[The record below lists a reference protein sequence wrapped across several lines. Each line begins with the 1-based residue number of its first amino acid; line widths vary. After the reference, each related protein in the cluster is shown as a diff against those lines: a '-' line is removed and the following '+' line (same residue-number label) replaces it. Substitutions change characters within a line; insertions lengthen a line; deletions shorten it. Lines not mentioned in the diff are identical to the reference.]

1 MSTSKI
7 AFVDRYGKSG
17 IVSAVV
23 ALAFAVYNGY
33 LGIAHEYVFGITIAV
48 YFAVLSAI
56 YFILVDGEMLSGKVG
71 AKQNTHVRKYIVV
84 TALLLAVDVLLV
96 GPIALMVLQRR
107 QFNLGM
113 IAAITVA
120 TYATYK
126 VTAAVVNYVK
136 TRKNFDART
145 VSVRSVKLVDAMVSL
160 LTLQNTLI
168 VANGSSAEQ
177 SMFVLTSWTSL
188 ALYVAIVMVS
198 VMGFRRCLSAS
209 KKAKGQSGEEKG

>member
-1 MSTSKI
+1 MSSSKFL
-7 AFVDRYGKSG
+7 AVSRWSKSG

-33 LGIAHEYVFGITIAV
+33 LGIAHEYVFGASIAV

-56 YFILVDGEMLSGKVG
+56 YFMLVDGEMLSDKVG
-71 AKQNTHVRKYIVV
+71 ARQNTHVRKYITA
-84 TALLLAVDVLLV
+84 TALLLAVDVLLI

-136 TRKNFDART
+136 TRKNFDVRT
-145 VSVRSVKLVDAMVSL
+145 VSVRSVKLVDALVSL

-177 SMFVLTSWTSL
+177 STFVLTSWTSL
-188 ALYVAIVMVS
+188 ALYVAIVTVS

-209 KKAKGQSGEEKG
+209 KRAKGQSGEEKG

>member
-7 AFVDRYGKSG
+7 AFVGRYGKSG

-33 LGIAHEYVFGITIAV
+33 LGIAHEYIFGVSIAV

-71 AKQNTHVRKYIVV
+71 AKQNTHVRKYIVA

-96 GPIALMVLQRR
+96 GPITLMVLQRR

-120 TYATYK
+120 TYATYNGSS
-126 VTAAVVNYVK
+126 AVVNYVK
-136 TRKNFDART
+136 TRNYFDVRT

-188 ALYVAIVMVS
+188 VLYGAIVMVS

-209 KKAKGQSGEEKG
+209 KKAKG

>member
-1 MSTSKI
+1 MSSSKS
-7 AFVDRYGKSG
+7 AVVGRCGKSG

-33 LGIAHEYVFGITIAV
+33 LGIVHEYIFGLSISV
-48 YFAVLSAI
+48 YFAVLSVI
-56 YFILVDGEMLSGKVG
+56 YFILVDWNVQKGVPQTDGE
-71 AKQNTHVRKYIVV
+71 TRVRKYITSSV
-84 TALLLAVDVLLV
+84 LLLVVDVLLV
-96 GPIALMVLQRR
+96 GPITLMVLQRR

-126 VTAAVVNYVK
+126 VCSAVVNYVK
-136 TRKNFDART
+136 TRKNFDVRS

-168 VANGSSAEQ
+168 VANGSSKEQ
-177 SMFVLTSWTSL
+177 DMFVLTSWTSF
-188 ALYVAIVMVS
+188 ALYAAIVGVS
-198 VMGFRRCLSAS
+198 IVGFRRCLSAS
-209 KKAKGQSGEEKG
+209 KMAKAQQTEQN

>member
-1 MSTSKI
+1 MSSSKFL
-7 AFVDRYGKSG
+7 AVSRWRKSG

-33 LGIAHEYVFGITIAV
+33 LGIAHEFVFGASIAV

-56 YFILVDGEMLSGKVG
+56 YFMLVGGEMLSDKVG
-71 AKQNTHVRKYIVV
+71 ARQNTHVRKYITA
-84 TALLLAVDVLLV
+84 TALLLAVDVLLI

-136 TRKNFDART
+136 TRKNFDVRT
-145 VSVRSVKLVDAMVSL
+145 VSVRSVKLVDALVSL

-177 SMFVLTSWTSL
+177 STFVLTSWTSL
-188 ALYVAIVMVS
+188 ALYVAIVTVS

-209 KKAKGQSGEEKG
+209 KKAKGQSVEEKG

>member
-1 MSTSKI
+1 MSSSKFL
-7 AFVDRYGKSG
+7 AVSRWSKSG

-33 LGIAHEYVFGITIAV
+33 LGIAHEYVFGASIAV
-48 YFAVLSAI
+48 YIAVLSAI
-56 YFILVDGEMLSGKVG
+56 YFMLVDGEMLSDKVG
-71 AKQNTHVRKYIVV
+71 ARQNTHVRKYITA
-84 TALLLAVDVLLV
+84 TALLLAVDVLLI

-126 VTAAVVNYVK
+126 VSSAVVNYVK
-136 TRKNFDART
+136 TRKNFDVRT

-177 SMFVLTSWTSL
+177 STFVLTSWTSL
-188 ALYVAIVMVS
+188 ALYVAIVTVS

>member
-7 AFVDRYGKSG
+7 AFVGRYGKSG
-17 IVSAVV
+17 IVSAMV

-33 LGIAHEYVFGITIAV
+33 LGIAHEYIFGVSIAV

-71 AKQNTHVRKYIVV
+71 AKQNTHVRKYIVA

-96 GPIALMVLQRR
+96 GPITLMVLQRR

-113 IAAITVA
+113 IASITVA

-126 VTAAVVNYVK
+126 VSSAVANYVK
-136 TRKNFDART
+136 TRNYFDVRT

-168 VANGSSAEQ
+168 VAKGSSAEQ
-177 SMFVLTSWTSL
+177 STFVLTSWTSL
-188 ALYVAIVMVS
+188 ALYVAIVTVS
-198 VMGFRRCLSAS
+198 LMGFRHCLLAS
-209 KKAKGQSGEEKG
+209 KIAKAQQTEQN

>member
-7 AFVDRYGKSG
+7 AFVGRYGKSG

-33 LGIAHEYVFGITIAV
+33 LGIAHEYVFGASIAV

-56 YFILVDGEMLSGKVG
+56 YFMLVDGEMLSDKVG
-71 AKQNTHVRKYIVV
+71 ARQNTHVRKYITA

-126 VTAAVVNYVK
+126 VSSAVVNYVK
-136 TRKNFDART
+136 TRKNFDVRT
-145 VSVRSVKLVDAMVSL
+145 VSVRSVNLVDALVSL

-188 ALYVAIVMVS
+188 ALYVAIVTVS

-209 KKAKGQSGEEKG
+209 KKAKEQSGDEKG

>member
-7 AFVDRYGKSG
+7 AFVGRYGKSG
-17 IVSAVV
+17 ILSAMV

-33 LGIAHEYVFGITIAV
+33 LGIAHEYIFGVSIAV

-71 AKQNTHVRKYIVV
+71 ANQNTHVRKYIVV

-96 GPIALMVLQRR
+96 GPITLMVLQRR
-107 QFNLGM
+107 QFDLGM

-126 VTAAVVNYVK
+126 VSSAVVNYVK
-136 TRKNFDART
+136 TRKYFDVRT

-168 VANGSSAEQ
+168 VAKGSSAEK
-177 SMFVLTSWTSL
+177 STFVLTSWTSL
-188 ALYVAIVMVS
+188 ALYVAIVTVS

-209 KKAKGQSGEEKG
+209 KIAKAQQTEQN

>member
-7 AFVDRYGKSG
+7 AFVGRYGKSG

-33 LGIAHEYVFGITIAV
+33 LGIAHEYVFGISIAV

-56 YFILVDGEMLSGKVG
+56 YFILVDDEMLSGKVG
-71 AKQNTHVRKYIVV
+71 ARQNTHVRKYITA

-126 VTAAVVNYVK
+126 VSSAVVNYVK
-136 TRKNFDART
+136 TRNYFDVRT

-177 SMFVLTSWTSL
+177 SMLVLTSWTSL
-188 ALYVAIVMVS
+188 VLYGAIVMVS

-209 KKAKGQSGEEKG
+209 KKATGQSGEEKG

>member
-7 AFVDRYGKSG
+7 AFVGRYGKSG
-17 IVSAVV
+17 IVSAMV

-33 LGIAHEYVFGITIAV
+33 LGIAHEYIFGVSIAV

-71 AKQNTHVRKYIVV
+71 AKQNTHVRKYIVA

-96 GPIALMVLQRR
+96 GPITLMVLQRR

-126 VTAAVVNYVK
+126 VSSAVANYVK
-136 TRKNFDART
+136 TRNYFDVRT

-168 VANGSSAEQ
+168 VAKGSSAEQ
-177 SMFVLTSWTSL
+177 STFVLTSWTSL
-188 ALYVAIVMVS
+188 ALYIAIVTVS

-209 KKAKGQSGEEKG
+209 KMAKAQQTEQN

>member
-7 AFVDRYGKSG
+7 AFVGRYGKSG

-33 LGIAHEYVFGITIAV
+33 LGIAHEYVFGISIAV

-56 YFILVDGEMLSGKVG
+56 YFILVDGEMLSGKVD
-71 AKQNTHVRKYIVV
+71 AKQNTHVRKYIVA

-96 GPIALMVLQRR
+96 GPITLMVLQRR

-120 TYATYK
+120 TYATYNGSS
-126 VTAAVVNYVK
+126 AVVNYVK
-136 TRKNFDART
+136 TRNYFDVRT

-188 ALYVAIVMVS
+188 VLYGAIVMVS

-209 KKAKGQSGEEKG
+209 KKAKG

>member
-7 AFVDRYGKSG
+7 AFVGRYGKSG

-33 LGIAHEYVFGITIAV
+33 LGIAHEYIFGVSIAV

-56 YFILVDGEMLSGKVG
+56 YYILVDGEMLSGKVG
-71 AKQNTHVRKYIVV
+71 AKQNTHVRKYIVA

-96 GPIALMVLQRR
+96 GPITLMVLQRR

-120 TYATYK
+120 TYATYNGSS
-126 VTAAVVNYVK
+126 AVVNYVK
-136 TRKNFDART
+136 TRNYFDVRT

-160 LTLQNTLI
+160 LTLQNTII
-168 VANGSSAEQ
+168 VAKGSSAEQ
-177 SMFVLTSWTSL
+177 STFVLTSWTSL
-188 ALYVAIVMVS
+188 ALYVAIVTVS
-198 VMGFRRCLSAS
+198 VMGFRRCLLAS
-209 KKAKGQSGEEKG
+209 KMAKAQQTEQN

>member
-7 AFVDRYGKSG
+7 AFVGRYGKSG
-17 IVSAVV
+17 IVSAMV

-33 LGIAHEYVFGITIAV
+33 LGIAHEYIFGVSIAV

-71 AKQNTHVRKYIVV
+71 AKQITHVRKYIVA

-96 GPIALMVLQRR
+96 GPITLMVLQRR

-126 VTAAVVNYVK
+126 VSSAVANYVK
-136 TRKNFDART
+136 TRNYFDVRT

-168 VANGSSAEQ
+168 VAKGSSAEQ
-177 SMFVLTSWTSL
+177 STFVLTSWTSL
-188 ALYVAIVMVS
+188 ALYVAIVTVS
-198 VMGFRRCLSAS
+198 LMGFRHCLLAS
-209 KKAKGQSGEEKG
+209 KIAKAQQTEQN

>member
-7 AFVDRYGKSG
+7 AFVGRYGKSG
-17 IVSAVV
+17 IVSAMV

-33 LGIAHEYVFGITIAV
+33 LGIAHEYIFGVSIAV

-71 AKQNTHVRKYIVV
+71 AKQNTHVRKYIVA

-96 GPIALMVLQRR
+96 GPITLMVLQRR

-126 VTAAVVNYVK
+126 VSSAVANYVK
-136 TRKNFDART
+136 TRNYFDVRT

-168 VANGSSAEQ
+168 VAKGASAEQ
-177 SMFVLTSWTSL
+177 STFVLTSWTSL
-188 ALYVAIVMVS
+188 ALYVAIVTVS

-209 KKAKGQSGEEKG
+209 KIAKAQQTEQN

>member
-7 AFVDRYGKSG
+7 AFVGRYGKSG
-17 IVSAVV
+17 IVSAMV

-33 LGIAHEYVFGITIAV
+33 LGIAHEYIFGVSIAV

-71 AKQNTHVRKYIVV
+71 AKQNTHVRKYIVA

-96 GPIALMVLQRR
+96 GPITLMVLQRR

-126 VTAAVVNYVK
+126 VSSAVANYVK
-136 TRKNFDART
+136 TRNYFDVRT

-168 VANGSSAEQ
+168 VAKGSSAEQ
-177 SMFVLTSWTSL
+177 STFVLTSWTSL
-188 ALYVAIVMVS
+188 ALYVAIVTVS
-198 VMGFRRCLSAS
+198 LMGFRHCLLAS
-209 KKAKGQSGEEKG
+209 KIAKAQQTEQN

>member
-1 MSTSKI
+1 MSSSKFL
-7 AFVDRYGKSG
+7 AVSRWSKSG

-33 LGIAHEYVFGITIAV
+33 LGIAHEYVFGASIAV

-56 YFILVDGEMLSGKVG
+56 YFMLVDGEMLSDKVG
-71 AKQNTHVRKYIVV
+71 ARQNTHVRKYI
-84 TALLLAVDVLLV
+84 TATTLLLAVDVLLV
-96 GPIALMVLQRR
+96 GPITLMVLQRR

-126 VTAAVVNYVK
+126 VSSAVVNYVK
-136 TRKNFDART
+136 TRKNFDVRT
-145 VSVRSVKLVDAMVSL
+145 VSVRSVKLVDALVSL

-177 SMFVLTSWTSL
+177 STFVLTSWTSL
-188 ALYVAIVMVS
+188 ALYVAIVTVS

-209 KKAKGQSGEEKG
+209 KKAKGQSVEEKG

>member
-7 AFVDRYGKSG
+7 AFVGRYGKSG

-33 LGIAHEYVFGITIAV
+33 LGIAHEYVFGISIAV

-71 AKQNTHVRKYIVV
+71 AKQNTHVRKYIVA

-120 TYATYK
+120 MYATYK
-126 VTAAVVNYVK
+126 VSSAVVNYVK

-188 ALYVAIVMVS
+188 VLYGAIVMVS

-209 KKAKGQSGEEKG
+209 KKATGQSGEEKG

>member
-7 AFVDRYGKSG
+7 AFVGRYGKSG

-33 LGIAHEYVFGITIAV
+33 LGIAHEYIFGVSIAV

-71 AKQNTHVRKYIVV
+71 AKQNTHVRKYIVA

-96 GPIALMVLQRR
+96 GPITLMVLQRR

-126 VTAAVVNYVK
+126 VSSAVANYVK
-136 TRKNFDART
+136 TRNYFDVRT

-168 VANGSSAEQ
+168 VAKGSSAEQ
-177 SMFVLTSWTSL
+177 STFVLTSWTSL
-188 ALYVAIVMVS
+188 ALYVAIVTVS
-198 VMGFRRCLSAS
+198 LMGFRHCLLAS
-209 KKAKGQSGEEKG
+209 KMAKAQQTEQN

>member
-7 AFVDRYGKSG
+7 AFVGRYGKSG
-17 IVSAVV
+17 IVSAMV
-23 ALAFAVYNGY
+23 ALAFSVYNGY
-33 LGIAHEYVFGITIAV
+33 LGIAHEYIFGVSIAV

-71 AKQNTHVRKYIVV
+71 AKQNTHVRKYIVA

-96 GPIALMVLQRR
+96 GPITLMVLQRR

-126 VTAAVVNYVK
+126 VSSAVANYVK
-136 TRKNFDART
+136 TRNYFDVRT

-168 VANGSSAEQ
+168 VAKGSSAEQ
-177 SMFVLTSWTSL
+177 STFVLTSWTSL
-188 ALYVAIVMVS
+188 ALYVAIVTVS

-209 KKAKGQSGEEKG
+209 KIAKAQQTEQN

>member
-7 AFVDRYGKSG
+7 AFVGRYGKSG
-17 IVSAVV
+17 IVSAMV

-33 LGIAHEYVFGITIAV
+33 LGIAHEYIFGVSIAV

-71 AKQNTHVRKYIVV
+71 AKQNTHVRKYIVA

-96 GPIALMVLQRR
+96 GPITLMVLQRR

-120 TYATYK
+120 MYATYK
-126 VTAAVVNYVK
+126 VSSAVANYVK
-136 TRKNFDART
+136 TRNYFDVRT

-168 VANGSSAEQ
+168 VAKGSSAEQ
-177 SMFVLTSWTSL
+177 STFVLTSWTSL
-188 ALYVAIVMVS
+188 ALYVAIVTVS
-198 VMGFRRCLSAS
+198 LMGFRHCLLAS
-209 KKAKGQSGEEKG
+209 KMAKAQQTEQN

>member
-7 AFVDRYGKSG
+7 AFVGRYGKSG
-17 IVSAVV
+17 IVSAMV

-33 LGIAHEYVFGITIAV
+33 LGIAHEYIFGVSIAV

-71 AKQNTHVRKYIVV
+71 AKQNTHVRKYIVA

-96 GPIALMVLQRR
+96 GPITLMVLQRR

-126 VTAAVVNYVK
+126 VSSAVANYVK
-136 TRKNFDART
+136 TRNYFDVRT

-168 VANGSSAEQ
+168 VAKGSSAEQ
-177 SMFVLTSWTSL
+177 STFVLTSWTSL
-188 ALYVAIVMVS
+188 ALYVAIVTVS

-209 KKAKGQSGEEKG
+209 KIAKAQQTEQN

>member
-1 MSTSKI
+1 MSSSKFL
-7 AFVDRYGKSG
+7 AVSRWSKSG

-33 LGIAHEYVFGITIAV
+33 LGIAHEYVFGASIAV

-56 YFILVDGEMLSGKVG
+56 YFMLVDGEMLSDKVG
-71 AKQNTHVRKYIVV
+71 ARQNTHVRKYITA
-84 TALLLAVDVLLV
+84 TALLLAVDVLLI
-96 GPIALMVLQRR
+96 GPNALMVLQRR

-126 VTAAVVNYVK
+126 VSSAVVNYVK
-136 TRKNFDART
+136 TRKNFDVRT
-145 VSVRSVKLVDAMVSL
+145 VSVRSVKLVDALVSL

-188 ALYVAIVMVS
+188 ALYVAIVTVS

-209 KKAKGQSGEEKG
+209 KATKAQQTEQN

>member
-1 MSTSKI
+1 M
-7 AFVDRYGKSG
+7 
-17 IVSAVV
+17 V

-33 LGIAHEYVFGITIAV
+33 LGIAHEYIFGVSIAV

-71 AKQNTHVRKYIVV
+71 AKQNTHVRKYIVA

-96 GPIALMVLQRR
+96 GPITLMVLQRR

-126 VTAAVVNYVK
+126 VSSAVANYVK
-136 TRKNFDART
+136 TRNYFDVRT

-168 VANGSSAEQ
+168 VAKGSSAEQ
-177 SMFVLTSWTSL
+177 STFVLTSWTSL
-188 ALYVAIVMVS
+188 ALYVAIVTVS
-198 VMGFRRCLSAS
+198 LMGFRHCLLAS
-209 KKAKGQSGEEKG
+209 KIAKAQQTEQN